1 MKQID
6 FNFYTSLKTK
16 EVSLNKVSKSITSS
30 TSFSNLLGARI
41 IDIVKSG
48 RGSKIVVKKHELYDN
63 FLSVNFPTT
72 EELIPTKSNNI
83 KKYRSSK
90 ARRTSIF
97 PVFFIRGFEFISIND
112 EMVNIKD
119 FTTSYGLFGIV
130 QPKIRAS
137 KVCFVENK
145 DTFMKAERLLGKEWT
160 YLHSYGR
167 VGVEAIKNIECA
179 EVLVFVDYDFNG
191 LDEFLRIK
199 SEHPDA
205 TLYIPNNFDEL
216 FGMYSSKLKGKQ
228 RASKRVLESN
238 LPEVVSIRELLQK
251 SNKFLEQEVL
261 IND

>member
-1 MKQID
+1 MKQTD
-6 FNFYTSLKTK
+6 FNFYTSLRTK
-16 EVSLNKVSKSITSS
+16 EVSLNKAPKSVTNS
-30 TSFSNLLGARI
+30 TSFSNLLGAKI

-48 RGSKIVVKKHELYDN
+48 RGSKIVIKKHELYDN
-63 FLSVNFPTT
+63 FITVNFPTT
-72 EELIPTKSNNI
+72 EELVPTKSNNI

-90 ARRTSIF
+90 ARGASKF
-97 PVFFIRGFEFISIND
+97 PVFFIRGFKLISIND
-112 EMVNIKD
+112 EMVNVD
-119 FTTSYGLFGIV
+119 HYTSSYGLFGIV

-167 VGVEAIKNIECA
+167 VGIDAVKSIECD

-199 SEHPDA
+199 TEHPDA
-205 TLYIPNNFDEL
+205 ALYIPNNFDEL

-228 RASKRVLESN
+228 KASKRVLESN
-238 LPEVVSIRELLQK
+238 LPEVVAIRELVQK